1 MLQLVQ
7 LSDLHIGG
15 AYFKQE
21 IFDTIINEVNNKLKL
36 DVILITGD
44 LTDEGL
50 ITQFE
55 QANVEIKRLK
65 DVCHNVIV
73 LPGNHD
79 YRHTGYLL
87 FKKFFPFYPSN
98 VYIFESTL
106 IITLATARPDRDEG
120 EVGHRQNLWLA
131 KVLGDKKYNNKT
143 KIVAMHHHL
152 VGVPDTGTDKII
164 IVDAGD
170 ILRTCLQ
177 YNVDL
182 VLCGHKHRPWLW
194 SLETLDIA
202 YAGTASST
210 RFRGFTQNTYNI
222 IEIDDGEKVNID
234 IKIVGGK
241 RFPLID
247 VVNKH
252 RPFHEAST
260 TMSRIGQNK
269 K

>member
-21 IFDTIINEVNNKLKL
+21 IFDTIIYEVKNKLKP

-50 ITQFE
+50 SSQFRR
-55 QANVEIKRLK
+55 ASLEIKRLT
-65 DVCHNVIV
+65 DVCPNVII

-87 FKKFFPFYPSN
+87 FKKFFPSSFYSSSHPSN
-98 VYIFESTL
+98 VYSFNRTL

-120 EVGHRQNLWLA
+120 EVGYRQNLWLE
-131 KVLGDKKYNNKT
+131 KTLGDKKYRKNT
-143 KIVAMHHHL
+143 KILAMHHHL
-152 VGVPDTGTDKII
+152 IGVPDTGTDKIV

-177 YNVDL
+177 YKVDL

-194 SLETLDIA
+194 NLETLDIA

-210 RFRGFTQNTYNI
+210 RFRGFTKNTYNI
-222 IEIDDGEKVNID
+222 IEIDNDGKVNID
-234 IKIVGGK
+234 LKIVDG
-241 RFPLID
+241 RRLPLID
-247 VVNKH
+247 ILKKH
-252 RPFHEAST
+252 KPFPET
-260 TMSRIGQNK
+260 
-269 K
+269 

>member
-21 IFDTIINEVNNKLKL
+21 IFDTIVKEVSNKLTP

-50 ITQFE
+50 LSQFE
-55 QANVEIKRLK
+55 RASTEIKRFT
-65 DVCHNVIV
+65 DVCPNVIV

-87 FKKFFPFYPSN
+87 FKKYFPFHPSN
-98 VYIFESTL
+98 VYEFNKNL

-120 EVGHRQNLWLA
+120 EVGHRQNLWLE
-131 KVLGDKKYNNKT
+131 KILGDEKYKKMT

-152 VGVPDTGTDKII
+152 IGVPDTGTDKIV

-177 YNVDL
+177 
-182 VLCGHKHRPWLW
+182 HKV
-194 SLETLDIA
+194 A
-202 YAGTASST
+202 
-210 RFRGFTQNTYNI
+210 FF
-222 IEIDDGEKVNID
+222 
-234 IKIVGGK
+234 
-241 RFPLID
+241 
-247 VVNKH
+247 
-252 RPFHEAST
+252 
-260 TMSRIGQNK
+260 
-269 K
+269 

>member
-1 MLQLVQ
+1 MQLVQ

-21 IFDTIINEVNNKLKL
+21 IFDTIVNEVKNKLKP

-50 ITQFE
+50 ISQFR
-55 QANVEIKRLK
+55 QASVEIKRLM
-65 DVCHNVIV
+65 DVCPKVII

-87 FKKFFPFYPSN
+87 FKKFFPSSHSSFIPSN
-98 VYIFESTL
+98 VYRFNNTI

-120 EVGHRQNLWLA
+120 EVQ
-131 KVLGDKKYNNKT
+131 
-143 KIVAMHHHL
+143 
-152 VGVPDTGTDKII
+152 TGTDKIV

-177 YNVDL
+177 NKVDL

-194 SLETLDIA
+194 NLETLDIA

-210 RFRGFTQNTYNI
+210 RFRGFTKNTYNI
-222 IEIDDGEKVNID
+222 IEIDYDGKINTD
-234 IKIVGGK
+234 IKIVGGR

-247 VVNKH
+247 ILKKH
-252 RPFHEAST
+252 SPILKHELP
-260 TMSRIGQNK
+260 GK
-269 K
+269 GLV